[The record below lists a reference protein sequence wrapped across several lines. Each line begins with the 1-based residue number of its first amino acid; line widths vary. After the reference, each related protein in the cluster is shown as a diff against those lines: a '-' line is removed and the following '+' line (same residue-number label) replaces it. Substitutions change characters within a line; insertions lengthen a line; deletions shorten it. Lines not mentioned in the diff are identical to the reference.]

1 MQRGTTPKGRAMAG
15 NGNRELAGKVA
26 LVTGAGRLRGIGRAA
41 AMALARLGADV
52 AVSGTGRDPATFPDD
67 EKAVGWRDVDS
78 VAEAIEAEGCRALA
92 LRFDVSSQEQ
102 TKAAVERIVREL
114 GRIDILINN
123 AAVARGD
130 DRTPVPEL
138 DPDLFGRVVDVKVRG
153 LHGSTPPAMGNCR
166 YFLTRQRSG
175 MLPRLK
181 APFYSTQAVIRHIY
195 AQGEGGKIVNIA
207 SVAGK
212 RGSPN
217 TLAYN
222 AANFAMIGMTQSMAR
237 EFGPHGVNV
246 NCVCP
251 GAVATSRMDD
261 VSPDSRPQRTRPGD
275 PVSRW
280 GSDDEVGGFIAYLCI
295 EAASWI
301 HGQSIDQDGGAVMEH

>member
-1 MQRGTTPKGRAMAG
+1 MTDASATKELEGR
-15 NGNRELAGKVA
+15 VA

-41 AMALARLGADV
+41 AVALARLGADV

-67 EKAVGWRDVDS
+67 EKAVGWKDVDS
-78 VAEAIEAEGCRALA
+78 VVEQIRAEGRRGLA
-92 LRFDVSSQEQ
+92 LRFDVADREQ
-102 TKAAVERIVREL
+102 AEAAVERIVSEL
-114 GRIDILINN
+114 GRIDILVNN
-123 AAVARGD
+123 AAIARGE
-130 DRTPVPEL
+130 DRTPVADLDPEL
-138 DPDLFGRVVDVKVRG
+138 FQRVVDVKVRG
-153 LHGSTPPAMGNCR
+153 T
-166 YFLTRQRSG
+166 FLC
-175 MLPRLK
+175 
-181 APFYSTQAVIRHIY
+181 TQAAIRRIY
-195 AQGEGGKIVNIA
+195 SQGEGGKIVNIA

-222 AANFAMIGMTQSMAR
+222 AANFAMVGMTQSMAR

-261 VSPDSRPQRTRPGD
+261 VSPGNRPRRERPGD

-280 GSDDEVGGFIAYLCI
+280 GSDDEVGDFVAYLCT

-301 HGQSIDQDGGAVMEH
+301 HGQSINQDGGAIMEH

>member
-1 MQRGTTPKGRAMAG
+1 MAG

-41 AMALARLGADV
+41 AMARLGADV

-102 TKAAVERIVREL
+102 TEAAVERIVREL
-114 GRIDILINN
+114 GRIDILVNN
-123 AAVARGD
+123 AAMARGD

-166 YFLTRQRSG
+166 CFPTRQRSG

-181 APFYSTQAVIRHIY
+181 APFR
-195 AQGEGGKIVNIA
+195 GDA
-207 SVAGK
+207 SG
-212 RGSPN
+212 
-217 TLAYN
+217 LACLPPPR
-222 AANFAMIGMTQSMAR
+222 A
-237 EFGPHGVNV
+237 
-246 NCVCP
+246 
-251 GAVATSRMDD
+251 
-261 VSPDSRPQRTRPGD
+261 
-275 PVSRW
+275 
-280 GSDDEVGGFIAYLCI
+280 GSDAIATASSLIHSPLCGEAEARPDGRDAAFPGWRTGRSRCRRRGGTR
-295 EAASWI
+295 
-301 HGQSIDQDGGAVMEH
+301 GP

>member
-1 MQRGTTPKGRAMAG
+1 MAA
-15 NGNRELAGKVA
+15 NENRELAGKVA

-41 AMALARLGADV
+41 AEALARLGANV

-78 VAEAIEAEGCRALA
+78 VAEAIEAEGSKALA
-92 LRFDVSSQEQ
+92 LRFDVSNQEQ
-102 TKAAVERIVREL
+102 TEAAVERIVQEF

-123 AAVARGD
+123 AAIARGE
-130 DRTPVPEL
+130 DRTPVAEL
-138 DPDLFGRVVDVKVRG
+138 DPDLFQRVVDVKVRG
-153 LHGSTPPAMGNCR
+153 S
-166 YFLTRQRSG
+166 FLC
-175 MLPRLK
+175 
-181 APFYSTQAVIRHIY
+181 TQAVIRHIY

-237 EFGPHGVNV
+237 EFGPKGVNV

-261 VSPDSRPQRTRPGD
+261 VSPDNRPVRIQPGD

-280 GSDDEVGGFIAYLCI
+280 GSDDEVGDFVAYLCT

-301 HGQSIDQDGGAVMEH
+301 HGQSINQDGGAVMEH

>member
-1 MQRGTTPKGRAMAG
+1 MPAGTVTILRRQLKTHGEKNMAA
-15 NGNRELAGKVA
+15 NENRELAGKVA

-41 AMALARLGADV
+41 AVALARLGANV
-52 AVSGTGRDPATFPDD
+52 AVSGTGRDPATFPED

-78 VAEAIEAEGCRALA
+78 VAEAIEAEGSKALA
-92 LRFDVSSQEQ
+92 LRFDVSNQEQ
-102 TKAAVERIVREL
+102 TEAAVERIVQEF

-123 AAVARGD
+123 AAIARGE
-130 DRTPVPEL
+130 DRTPVAEL
-138 DPDLFGRVVDVKVRG
+138 DPDLFQRVVDVKVRG
-153 LHGSTPPAMGNCR
+153 S
-166 YFLTRQRSG
+166 FLC
-175 MLPRLK
+175 
-181 APFYSTQAVIRHIY
+181 TQAVIRHIY

-237 EFGPHGVNV
+237 EFGPKGVNV

-261 VSPDSRPQRTRPGD
+261 VSPDNRPVRIQPGD

-280 GSDDEVGGFIAYLCI
+280 GSDDEVGDFVAYLCT

-301 HGQSIDQDGGAVMEH
+301 HGQSINQDGGAVMEH

>member
-1 MQRGTTPKGRAMAG
+1 MAA
-15 NGNRELAGKVA
+15 GNRELAGRVA

-41 AMALARLGADV
+41 AVALARLGADV
-52 AVSGTGRDPATFPDD
+52 AVSGTGRDPATFPED

-78 VAEAIEAEGCRALA
+78 VAEAIEAEGAKALA
-92 LRFDVSSQEQ
+92 LRFDVSNQAE
-102 TKAAVERIVREL
+102 TEAAVERIVREL

-123 AAVARGD
+123 AAIARGE
-130 DRTPVPEL
+130 DRTPVQEL
-138 DPDLFGRVVDVKVRG
+138 DADLFQRVVDVKVRG
-153 LHGSTPPAMGNCR
+153 S
-166 YFLTRQRSG
+166 FLC
-175 MLPRLK
+175 
-181 APFYSTQAVIRHIY
+181 TQAVIRHIY

-212 RGSPN
+212 RGSPH

-261 VSPDSRPQRTRPGD
+261 VSPDNRPERTHPGD

-280 GSDDEVGGFIAYLCI
+280 GSDDEVGDFIAYLCT

-301 HGQSIDQDGGAVMEH
+301 HGQSINQDGGAVMEH

>member
-1 MQRGTTPKGRAMAG
+1 MADASATKELEGR
-15 NGNRELAGKVA
+15 VA

-41 AMALARLGADV
+41 AVALARLGADV

-67 EKAVGWRDVDS
+67 EKAVGWQDVDS
-78 VAEAIEAEGCRALA
+78 VVEQIRAEGRRGLA
-92 LRFDVSSQEQ
+92 LRFDVADREQ
-102 TKAAVERIVREL
+102 TEAAVERIASEL
-114 GRIDILINN
+114 GRIDILVNN
-123 AAVARGD
+123 AAIARGE
-130 DRTPVPEL
+130 DRTPVPDL
-138 DPDLFGRVVDVKVRG
+138 DPDLFQRVVDVKVRG
-153 LHGSTPPAMGNCR
+153 T
-166 YFLTRQRSG
+166 FLC
-175 MLPRLK
+175 
-181 APFYSTQAVIRHIY
+181 TQAVIRRIY
-195 AQGEGGKIVNIA
+195 SQGEGGKIVNIA

-222 AANFAMIGMTQSMAR
+222 AANFAMVGMTQSMAR

-261 VSPDSRPQRTRPGD
+261 VSPGNRPRRERPGD

-280 GSDDEVGGFIAYLCI
+280 GSDDEVGDFVAYLCT

-301 HGQSIDQDGGAVMEH
+301 HGQSINQDGGAIMEH

>member
-1 MQRGTTPKGRAMAG
+1 MAQESQEAAEPELSGR
-15 NGNRELAGKVA
+15 VA

-41 AMALARLGADV
+41 AVALARLGADV
-52 AVSGTGRDPATFPDD
+52 AISGTGRDPATYPDD
-67 EKAVGWRDVDS
+67 EKAVGWKDVDS
-78 VAEAIEAEGCRALA
+78 VAEQIRAEGRRALA
-92 LRFDVSSQEQ
+92 LRFDVADQAQ
-102 TKAAVERIVREL
+102 TEAAVERIASEL
-114 GRIDILINN
+114 GRVDILVNN
-123 AAVARGD
+123 AAVARGE
-130 DRTPVPEL
+130 DRAPVPEL
-138 DPDLFGRVVDVKVRG
+138 DAELFQRVVDVKVRG
-153 LHGSTPPAMGNCR
+153 T
-166 YFLTRQRSG
+166 FLC
-175 MLPRLK
+175 
-181 APFYSTQAVIRHIY
+181 TQAVIRRIY
-195 AQGEGGKIVNIA
+195 AQGEGGKIVNVA

-237 EFGPHGVNV
+237 EFGAHGVNV

-261 VSPDSRPQRTRPGD
+261 VSPDNRPRRERPGD

-280 GSDDEVGGFIAYLCI
+280 GSDAEVGDFIAYLCT

-301 HGQSIDQDGGAVMEH
+301 HGQSINQDGGAVMEH

>member
-1 MQRGTTPKGRAMAG
+1 MADASATKELEGR
-15 NGNRELAGKVA
+15 VA

-41 AMALARLGADV
+41 AVALARLGADV

-67 EKAVGWRDVDS
+67 EKAVGWNDVDS
-78 VAEAIEAEGCRALA
+78 VVEQIRAEGRRGLA
-92 LRFDVSSQEQ
+92 LRFDVADREQ
-102 TKAAVERIVREL
+102 TEAAVERIASEL
-114 GRIDILINN
+114 GRIDILVNN
-123 AAVARGD
+123 AAIARGE
-130 DRTPVPEL
+130 DRTPVPDL
-138 DPDLFGRVVDVKVRG
+138 DPDLFQRVVDVKVRG
-153 LHGSTPPAMGNCR
+153 T
-166 YFLTRQRSG
+166 FLC
-175 MLPRLK
+175 
-181 APFYSTQAVIRHIY
+181 TQAVIRRIY
-195 AQGEGGKIVNIA
+195 SQGEGGKIVNIA

-222 AANFAMIGMTQSMAR
+222 AANFAMVGMTQSMAR

-261 VSPDSRPQRTRPGD
+261 VSPGNRPRRERPGD

-280 GSDDEVGGFIAYLCI
+280 GSDDEVGDFVAYLCT

-301 HGQSIDQDGGAVMEH
+301 HGQSINQDGGAIMEH